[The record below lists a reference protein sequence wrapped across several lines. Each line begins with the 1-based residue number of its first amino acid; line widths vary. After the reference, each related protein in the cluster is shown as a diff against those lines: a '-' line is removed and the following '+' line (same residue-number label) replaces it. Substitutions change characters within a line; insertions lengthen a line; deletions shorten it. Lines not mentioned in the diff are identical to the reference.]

1 MLTATIFSWVLA
13 AAPEAGPNTTASTPP
28 RTDVTRGPDWAR
40 VLAYDDAGEVSAE
53 IVVWTVD
60 EEIRVDGMFPDGA
73 SMTATV
79 LDGEL
84 ADVECVDCASARE
97 QIGAVLDDMSLPEA
111 LQASWLR
118 CAGYAALTV
127 GEIATGHPWLAVP
140 TAVLAACECIEAYD
154 ESKECF

>member
-1 MLTATIFSWVLA
+1 MLTATIFSCVLA
-13 AAPEAGPNTTASTPP
+13 AAPGASPNNEAPTQP
-28 RTDVTRGPDWAR
+28 RADVTHGPDWAR
-40 VLAYDDAGEVSAE
+40 VLTYDAAGEVSAE
-53 IVVWTVD
+53 IIVWSVD

-97 QIGAVLDDMSLPEA
+97 QIAVVLDDMSLPET
-111 LQASWLR
+111 LQASWLK

-140 TAVLAACECIEAYD
+140 TAVLAACECLEAYD
-154 ESKECF
+154 ETKECF